1 MEQKILLT
9 PGPLN
14 TSRTVKEAMLY
25 DLGTHKSMEI
35 EQITFINNLE
45 ENKMEQKILL
55 TPGPLNTSRT
65 VKEAMLYDLGTRDRE
80 YQDMVET
87 LREKLLDLA
96 HVSKEEYSLVFLQ
109 GSGTYGVESVLEGS
123 VGKQEKVLILSNGA
137 YGERMEQIC
146 KAHGIPYQIQSF
158 SKLKKLPVN
167 ELEPY
172 IAQEDITHVAFIH
185 CETTAGVLNDI
196 EEIME
201 LIHRYKKIS
210 IVDAMSSFGSMDLN
224 LKSLGIDFL
233 ITSSNKCLHGVPG
246 VALIYGKKEAFE
258 RCEGKSDTLALN
270 LLKSLGIDFLITS
283 SNKCLHGVPGVALI
297 YGKKEAFERCEGK
310 SDTLALNLYEQ
321 WKDMEQSHG
330 AFRFTSPTHV
340 LLALN
345 QAVKELEES
354 GGITARHEHYILLQK
369 MIRDAMEK
377 LGFDAPVS
385 KEDQAPVITTYFI
398 PDWMDFSHFYEWM
411 KERGILLYSGK
422 LPGYQA
428 FRIGNIGDL
437 TVEDMERV
445 RTEICNYVKEYKR

>member
-1 MEQKILLT
+1 
-9 PGPLN
+9 
-14 TSRTVKEAMLY
+14 
-25 DLGTHKSMEI
+25 
-35 EQITFINNLE
+35 
-45 ENKMEQKILL
+45 MEQKILL

-201 LIHRYKKIS
+201 LIHCHKKIS

-224 LKSLGIDFL
+224 
-233 ITSSNKCLHGVPG
+233 
-246 VALIYGKKEAFE
+246 
-258 RCEGKSDTLALN
+258 
-270 LLKSLGIDFLITS
+270 LKSLGIDFLITS

>member
-1 MEQKILLT
+1 
-9 PGPLN
+9 
-14 TSRTVKEAMLY
+14 
-25 DLGTHKSMEI
+25 MEI
-35 EQITFINNLE
+35 EQITFINNSE

-201 LIHRYKKIS
+201 LIHCHKKIS

-224 LKSLGIDFL
+224 
-233 ITSSNKCLHGVPG
+233 
-246 VALIYGKKEAFE
+246 
-258 RCEGKSDTLALN
+258 
-270 LLKSLGIDFLITS
+270 LKSLGIDFLITS

>member
-1 MEQKILLT
+1 
-9 PGPLN
+9 
-14 TSRTVKEAMLY
+14 
-25 DLGTHKSMEI
+25 
-35 EQITFINNLE
+35 
-45 ENKMEQKILL
+45 MEQKILL

-201 LIHRYKKIS
+201 LIHCHKKIS

-258 RCEGKSDTLALN
+258 RCEGKSDT
-270 LLKSLGIDFLITS
+270 
-283 SNKCLHGVPGVALI
+283 
-297 YGKKEAFERCEGK
+297 
-310 SDTLALNLYEQ
+310 
-321 WKDMEQSHG
+321 
-330 AFRFTSPTHV
+330 
-340 LLALN
+340 LALN

>member
-1 MEQKILLT
+1 
-9 PGPLN
+9 
-14 TSRTVKEAMLY
+14 
-25 DLGTHKSMEI
+25 
-35 EQITFINNLE
+35 
-45 ENKMEQKILL
+45 MEQKILL

-96 HVSKEEYSLVFLQ
+96 HVSKEEYSIVFLQ

-201 LIHRYKKIS
+201 LIHRHKKIS

-224 LKSLGIDFL
+224 
-233 ITSSNKCLHGVPG
+233 
-246 VALIYGKKEAFE
+246 
-258 RCEGKSDTLALN
+258 
-270 LLKSLGIDFLITS
+270 LKSLGIDFLITS

-345 QAVKELEES
+345 QAVKELEEI